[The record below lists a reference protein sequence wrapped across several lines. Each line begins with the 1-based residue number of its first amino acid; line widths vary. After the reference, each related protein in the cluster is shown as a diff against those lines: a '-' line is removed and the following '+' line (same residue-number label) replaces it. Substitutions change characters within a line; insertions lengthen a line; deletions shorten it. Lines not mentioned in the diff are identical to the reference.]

1 MAILTDAQGRK
12 FEWGLVAI
20 SAGCVLIAVL
30 AATLF
35 RTTLA
40 GGPPQIPVDPIMD
53 WVTVG
58 FLGVAVLLLGAAW
71 THHRWFFSARQR
83 LRRDLGDP
91 AGWLDHH
98 DLRESSGPAPVIAEG
113 ESFWARPR
121 GSLSVEQAGWS
132 VGELISG
139 RWPTRAQ
146 LMWAP
151 YPRSVGLVGPQGS
164 RKSQYLI
171 PMILDAP
178 GPAVVTSTKPELLE
192 ATGAQRAA
200 GIGPVFV
207 FDPLN
212 MTGGRHNFPF
222 DPVWG
227 CARAHADGSPDNDYP
242 DAIAAAMIRGASISK
257 KMNEEFWADAGREIL
272 RCYLLAADLRGEGS
286 EAVQR
291 WAHKPDDNEPVET
304 LASHRHRVPPG
315 WLSLLKQRLATNVR
329 QRDGYFATV
338 ASCMDYLAHPGGSR
352 ACQRPSAGPVSD
364 NMPGF
369 LAARSTLYIVGDKSK
384 RGMAA
389 MMTAL
394 TESLAYRAREH
405 AKNTVGRLGEPLALF
420 LDEVANLTPINLPTW
435 ASETRGWGIMTVA
448 VIQSRA
454 QLDKVWGEDDGK
466 VIWDNLVTKVILG
479 ALGDDT
485 FLEGLSR
492 LAGERRVSVRQDT
505 THGGVSSTQRLE
517 RVSPL
522 HVIRSLPP
530 NHAFVLGIARHP
542 AVVYFEPGY
551 QRLAR
556 DARGLAWRPVW
567 PRWWRH
573 PIRALAI
580 ALDLGGRP

>member
-1 MAILTDAQGRK
+1 MAILTDAQGRR
-12 FEWGLVAI
+12 FERALIAI

-40 GGPPQIPVDPIMD
+40 GGPPQIPVDAIMS
-53 WVTVG
+53 WTTAV
-58 FLGVAVLLLGAAW
+58 FLGLAVLLLAEAW
-71 THHRWFFSARQR
+71 VHHRWFISARQR

-91 AGWLDHH
+91 AGWLDLH
-98 DLRESSGPAPVIAEG
+98 DLRESSGPAAVVAEG
-113 ESFWARPR
+113 EAFWQRPR
-121 GSLSVEQAGWS
+121 GSMLVEHAGWS
-132 VGELISG
+132 PGELISG
-139 RWPTRAQ
+139 RWPTRARV
-146 LMWAP
+146 MYAP
-151 YPRSVGLVGPQGS
+151 YPRSVGIVGPQGS

-178 GPAVVTSTKPELLE
+178 GPAVVTSTKPELLD
-192 ATGAQRAA
+192 ATGAVRGA
-200 GIGPVFV
+200 GIGPVYV

-227 CARAHADGSPDNDYP
+227 CARRHPNGRPDNDYA
-242 DAIAAAMIRGASISK
+242 DAIATAMICGASISK

-286 EAVQR
+286 DAVQR
-291 WAHKPDDNEPVET
+291 WAHRPDDNEPVET
-304 LASHRHRVPPG
+304 LETHPERVPEG
-315 WLSLLKQRLATNVR
+315 WLSLLKQRLATNPR
-329 QRDGYFATV
+329 MRDGYFATV
-338 ASCMDYLAHPGGSR
+338 ASAMDYLAHPGGAH
-352 ACQRPSAGPVSD
+352 ACRRPGPGPVSD
-364 NMPGF
+364 NMPDF
-369 LAARSTLYIVGDKSK
+369 LAERSTLYIVGDKSK

-405 AKNTVGRLGEPLALF
+405 AKNSTGRLPEPLALF
-420 LDEVANLTPINLPTW
+420 LDEVANLTPIDLPTW

-479 ALGDDT
+479 ALGDET

-492 LAGERRVSVRQDT
+492 LAGERRVAVQQDT
-505 THGGVSSTQRLE
+505 TRGGLSSTHRLE

-530 NHAFVLGIARHP
+530 NHAFIMGIARHP

-551 QRLAR
+551 LRLAR
-556 DARGLAWRPVW
+556 ETRGEPWRPIW

-573 PIRALAI
+573 PIRALAS
-580 ALDLGGRP
+580 ALELRQRR